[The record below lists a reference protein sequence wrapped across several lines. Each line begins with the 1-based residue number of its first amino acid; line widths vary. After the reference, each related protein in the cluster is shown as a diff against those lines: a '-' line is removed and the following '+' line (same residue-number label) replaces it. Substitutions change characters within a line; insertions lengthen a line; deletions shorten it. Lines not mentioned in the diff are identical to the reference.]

1 MNWIKHNFWL
11 IIENLQAQIRL
22 DRANRKTRKA
32 IRKHGKELAEA
43 KRQADLMHE
52 ATKKTYWVLPDY
64 NGVLQV
70 LDKSNLRNLKRAKI
84 MNKEVTIVDLLMESE
99 YNTMDNHFVV
109 LKEWGNTMR
118 GYEYFRGTV
127 LECIEKYKDMMCDI
141 QILGGF
147 ERVVTI
153 KDGKVI
159 MH

>member
-11 IIENLQAQIRL
+11 IIESWQAQIRL
-22 DRANRKTRKA
+22 DRLNRKTRKA
-32 IRKHGKELAEA
+32 IRKHGKELDKA

-52 ATKKTYWVLPDY
+52 ATKKTYWVLHDY

-84 MNKEVTIVDLLMESE
+84 MNKEVTIFDLLMESE

-109 LKEWGNTMR
+109 LFSGGHWEF
-118 GYEYFRGTV
+118 FRGTI
-127 LECIEKYKDMMCDI
+127 LECIDKYKGYDLNEV

-147 ERVVTI
+147 ERIVTI

-159 MH
+159 KH